1 MRLLGF
7 LTFFILTW
15 SLEVRA
21 WESWSPEEMDIFDLV
36 EEIDQTKQNFYE
48 YMELTQEA
56 TTSEVRKAY
65 RKLSLVLHP
74 DKNDAED
81 AEIKFRW
88 FVILFY
94 KIFQYFMKNPGHMF
108 FLIAKRVKTIILLI
122 SYFSSQ
128 SFIEVI
134 RSLSR

>member
-15 SLEVRA
+15 NLEVQA

-36 EEIDQTKQNFYE
+36 EEVVESKQNFYE

-88 FVILFY
+88 FVTFILWKFSIFY
-94 KIFQYFMKNPGHMF
+94 E
-108 FLIAKRVKTIILLI
+108 TLLNI
-122 SYFSSQ
+122 CSSSLFPKVSKLLNIWFSQ
-128 SFIEVI
+128 SFVWLMNHC
-134 RSLSR
+134 SDSF

>member
-7 LTFFILTW
+7 FTFFILTW
-15 SLEVRA
+15 NLEVQA

-36 EEIDQTKQNFYE
+36 EEVLESKQNFYE

-56 TTSEVRKAY
+56 TTSEIRKAY

-88 FVILFY
+88 FVKFILPKFS
-94 KIFQYFMKNPGHMF
+94 IFCEKLFDICSSLFPKVS
-108 FLIAKRVKTIILLI
+108 KLLNI
-122 SYFSSQ
+122 
-128 SFIEVI
+128 
-134 RSLSR
+134 